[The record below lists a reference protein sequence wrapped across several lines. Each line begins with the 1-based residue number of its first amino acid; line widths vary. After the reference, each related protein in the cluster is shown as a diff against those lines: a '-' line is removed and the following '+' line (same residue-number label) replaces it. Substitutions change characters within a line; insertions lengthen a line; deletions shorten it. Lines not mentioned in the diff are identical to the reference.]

1 MNRNIINLRRERK
14 RRKSIAD
21 EEEAQFNRVKFGQ
34 TRTQKG
40 KEESDKQK
48 SYKFLSGN
56 KLEENTP
63 TKKIDY
69 ED

>member
-1 MNRNIINLRRERK
+1 MNRKIINLRRERK
-14 RRKSIAD
+14 RRRNIAD

-48 SYKFLSGN
+48 SYKFLSGR

-63 TKKIDY
+63 PKKIDY